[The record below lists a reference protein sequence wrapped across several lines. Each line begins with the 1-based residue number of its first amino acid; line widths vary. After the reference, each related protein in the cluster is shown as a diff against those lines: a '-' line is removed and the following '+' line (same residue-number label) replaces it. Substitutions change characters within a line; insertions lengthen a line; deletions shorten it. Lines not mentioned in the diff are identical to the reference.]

1 MRAFHC
7 VRRALSAHAASQPVH
22 IDLLTDG
29 EDDADAEDKP
39 VAETARSTRPVRAA
53 AAAAQSLSQRLA
65 GMKGLRPAPV
75 PAARCRR

>member
-7 VRRALSAHAASQPVH
+7 ERRALSAPVASQPVH
-22 IDLLTDG
+22 IDLLSDG

-39 VAETARSTRPVRAA
+39 VAETRSTRPVRAA

-65 GMKGLRPAPV
+65 GMKGLHLV
-75 PAARCRR
+75 CMPAARCRR